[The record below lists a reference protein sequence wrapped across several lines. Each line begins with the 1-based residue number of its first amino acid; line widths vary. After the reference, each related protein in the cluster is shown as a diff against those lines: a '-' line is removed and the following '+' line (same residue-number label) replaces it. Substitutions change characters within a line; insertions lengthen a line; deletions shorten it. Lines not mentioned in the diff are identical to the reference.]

1 MARREVASGQRYKP
15 IDANSIWEVREL
27 ANDGEGIGHARLVKV
42 GDETAVK
49 TISISALRDNR
60 LYRLLPPEPSAA

>member
-15 IDANSIWEVREL
+15 IDANSVWEVREL
-27 ANDGEGIGHARLVKV
+27 AKDGEGLGHARLVKV

-49 TISISALRDNR
+49 TISVSALRDTR
-60 LYRLLPPEPSAA
+60 LYRLLPPDPGVA

>member
-1 MARREVASGQRYKP
+1 MARREVASGQRYRP
-15 IDANSIWEVREL
+15 TDANSVWEVRQL
-27 ANDGEGIGHARLVKV
+27 AQDGEGIGHARLVKV

-60 LYRLLPPEPSAA
+60 LYRLLPPDPGVA